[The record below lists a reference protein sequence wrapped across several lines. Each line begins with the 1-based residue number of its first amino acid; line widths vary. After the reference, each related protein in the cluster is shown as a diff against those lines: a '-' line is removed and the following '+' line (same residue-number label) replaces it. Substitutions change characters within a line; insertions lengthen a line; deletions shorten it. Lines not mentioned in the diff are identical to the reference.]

1 MIFSAKINNL
11 TSDEGSASDLDSPVD
26 RGSLFGEFEPVL
38 DQLDGN
44 EILDFQ

>member
-1 MIFSAKINNL
+1 MSHLFDDVFYPSQNVEKKRTA
-11 TSDEGSASDLDSPVD
+11 PVD

>member
-1 MIFSAKINNL
+1 VSHLFDDVFYPSQNVEKKRTA
-11 TSDEGSASDLDSPVD
+11 PVD